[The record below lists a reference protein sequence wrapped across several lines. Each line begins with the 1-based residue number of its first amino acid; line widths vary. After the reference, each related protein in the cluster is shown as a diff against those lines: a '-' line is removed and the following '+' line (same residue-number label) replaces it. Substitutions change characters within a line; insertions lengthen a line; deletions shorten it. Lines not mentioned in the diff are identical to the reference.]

1 MTAAE
6 TVTRRLLD
14 LTVEEHTLTVP
25 LVWGDPTDARTI
37 DVFAAVVSREGGESL
52 PFLVFLQGGP
62 GHEAPRPFHS
72 PASPAWLDE
81 ALAHYRVVL
90 LDQRGTGRSTP
101 VGDDDLAQG
110 ASAVAEHLTHLRADA
125 IVRDCEA
132 LREHLGAATWS
143 VLGQSFGGFTTLAY
157 LSTDAASLDHVFF
170 TGGLSAVGRHPDD
183 VYALCYD
190 KMRTAS
196 EKYYRRFPG
205 HRDAMRRLI
214 DRADAGDIV
223 LPDGEVVSRS
233 RLRSLGSALGTND
246 GWQTVWSLLE
256 RDPRSNAFRYDLM
269 HAMPYDGRNPMYFAF
284 HESSYAD
291 GEATRWSAERTEPAD
306 FREDPTLF
314 TGEHIRREWT
324 ETVPAFQPWREVA
337 LELAEFEWPR
347 IYDADAIAAS
357 GATGAAAVY
366 ANDVYVP
373 MEFSLETARLLPDVD
388 LWVTSEHEHNGL
400 RSGPVLTHLIDLA
413 HGRRVR

>member
-1 MTAAE
+1 MPT
-6 TVTRRLLD
+6 TKTLTRRMMD
-14 LTVEEHTLTVP
+14 LSVEEHTLTLP
-25 LVWGDPTDARTI
+25 LVWGDPADQRTI
-37 DVFAAVVSREGGESL
+37 DVFAAVVSREGGENL

-62 GHEAPRPFHS
+62 GHEAPRPFRS
-72 PASPAWLDE
+72 PVSPAWLDE

-101 VGDDDLAQG
+101 VGDDDLDKG

-132 LREHLGAATWS
+132 FREHLGAKTWS

-157 LSTDAASLDHVFF
+157 LSTNAGSLDDVYF
-170 TGGLSAVGRHPDD
+170 TGGLSAIGHDPDE

-196 EKYYRRFPG
+196 ERYYRRFPE
-205 HRDAMRRLI
+205 HRDAMRRLV
-214 DRADAGDIV
+214 DHADAGNIV
-223 LPDGEVVSRS
+223 LPDGEVVSPT

-269 HAMPYDGRNPMYFAF
+269 RAMPYDGRNPMYFAF

-291 GEATRWSAERTEPAD
+291 GHATRWSAERTEPQD
-306 FREDPTLF
+306 FRDDPTLF

-324 ETVPAFQPWREVA
+324 ETVPAFQPWRDVA
-337 LELAEFEWPR
+337 IELAEFEWPR
-347 IYDADAIAAS
+347 IYDANAIAAS
-357 GATGAAAVY
+357 GASGAAAVY
-366 ANDVYVP
+366 VNDVYVP
-373 MEFSLETARLLPDVD
+373 LEFSVETARLLPGVD
-388 LWVTSEHEHNGL
+388 LWITSEHEHNGL
-400 RSGPVLTHLIDLA
+400 RAGPVLTHLIDLA